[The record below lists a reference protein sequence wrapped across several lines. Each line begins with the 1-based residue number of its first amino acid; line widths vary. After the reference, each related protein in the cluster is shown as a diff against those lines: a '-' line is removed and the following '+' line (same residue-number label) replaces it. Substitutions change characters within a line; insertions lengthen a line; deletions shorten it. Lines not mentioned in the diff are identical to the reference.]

1 MHSWIVYI
9 KKLQNRSLKNVDAPE
24 KWVKG
29 SSIAFSIIIGVI
41 NLCISFLLKELCIA
55 GTNFMIYLGLTI
67 YFFQIAKETRKEYNG
82 EAEGAI
88 DIIMLILSAAVIG
101 FMVFKY
107 RERMLN

>member
-1 MHSWIVYI
+1 
-9 KKLQNRSLKNVDAPE
+9 
-24 KWVKG
+24 
-29 SSIAFSIIIGVI
+29 
-41 NLCISFLLKELCIA
+41 
-55 GTNFMIYLGLTI
+55 MIYLGLTI